1 MLNAVQIY
9 YFFVYWQELIEN
21 NVFFLVCHSYLDLT
35 FVLKLIVMF
44 KRIANKIA
52 VAYFLLIVILLNSCA
67 PDEQATS
74 ENNQEQVLNQALFN
88 GQQEYTSKMDAIDA
102 NEQLKKLNSLSFTNN
117 AKSTAEAIAYLDEKD
132 TEVKIIEKFS
142 DALTGNYGSKTFYIE
157 NGKVFC
163 AKEVYF
169 DAQISTPSFVERIT
183 YFNKNNQV
191 KASIERYAAY
201 EEDLEQAPFKLT
213 SKKKISIDR
222 ALSLL
227 NHTGEFETSFQGFL
241 NHNNMDFI
249 LIGKNTPDGFTSALS
264 IQTQDATVHYLQ
276 KNERKMI
283 GRMLDVSHNFIVDG
297 SGMTFQVLNEISILK

>member
-1 MLNAVQIY
+1 M
-9 YFFVYWQELIEN
+9 
-21 NVFFLVCHSYLDLT
+21 FFLDCLSYFGLT
-35 FVLKLIVMF
+35 FAVKLIAMF
-44 KRIANKIA
+44 KGVTKKVA
-52 VAYFLLIVILLNSCA
+52 VACCLLIVVLLNSCA
-67 PDEQATS
+67 SDEQTS
-74 ENNQEQVLNQALFN
+74 TENNQEQAMNQALFN
-88 GQQEYTSKMDAIDA
+88 GQQEYTAKMEAIDA

-117 AKSTAEAIAYLDEKD
+117 AKSTAEAIAFLDEKD
-132 TEVKIIEKFS
+132 TEVKIIEKFN

-157 NGKVFC
+157 KGKVFC

-183 YFNKNNQV
+183 YFKKNNQV

-201 EEDLEQAPFKLT
+201 EEELEQAPFKLT
-213 SKKKISIDR
+213 AKKKISIDR

-227 NHTGEFETSFQGFL
+227 NHTGEFETTFQGFL

-249 LIGKNTPDGFTSALS
+249 LVGKNTPDGFTSALS

-283 GRMLDVSHNFIVDG
+283 GCMLDVSHNFIVDG